1 MRVIAGFGAMAVA
14 GLAACGAQAPEV
26 SGRADFQAL
35 CAGCHGADGTG
46 GGGAADLTRIAAR
59 DGGRFDH
66 ARVMSHIDGYT
77 RRDAG
82 QDMPDF
88 GALLG
93 GETVL
98 VDLGDGPPTPTPA
111 RLFALSQYLE
121 TIQQDTAA
129 P

>member
-1 MRVIAGFGAMAVA
+1 MRVIAGLGAVAAA
-14 GLAACGAQAPEV
+14 GLAACVAQTPEV

-35 CAGCHGADGTG
+35 CAGCHGTDGTG
-46 GGGAADLTRIAAR
+46 GGGAADLTRIAVR

-77 RRDAG
+77 RRDGAG
-82 QDMPDF
+82 MPDF
-88 GALLG
+88 GALLE

-98 VDLGDGPPTPTPA
+98 VDLGDGVPTPTPA

-121 TIQQDTAA
+121 TIQLDAA
-129 P
+129 TP